1 MVAEN
6 RLAKNIPYALVRLD
20 RYHKTRMSEQK
31 PLQTKTRGFEV
42 TGYMGLAFSFFGIAV
57 FGLILSYGGGLF
69 SIALPFLLPGILF
82 CAYEAKRYKRRIG
95 KTSRFLVLTL
105 RLSLILAGFGDHNR
119 CIFDLRFS

>member
-6 RLAKNIPYALVRLD
+6 RLAKNIPDALVRLD

-69 SIALPFLLPGILF
+69 SIALPSARNSI
-82 CAYEAKRYKRRIG
+82 
-95 KTSRFLVLTL
+95 L
-105 RLSLILAGFGDHNR
+105 RL
-119 CIFDLRFS
+119 